1 MKKILLFVLLVLSPG
16 GIVSQQAVGSA
27 YAARPKLVVLLVI
40 EQLRGDYLNRYSA
53 DYKTPSGFNLFL
65 RRGAY
70 FPECYF
76 DYVNTVTASGHATIA
91 TGAYTDGHNIASDQ
105 WWDLDHTSTRPI
117 SSVEDLRYPLTGTTN
132 EAARGAS
139 PQNELA
145 STLGDEVVL
154 ATGGKAKLFGVS
166 LKDSEAILLSGH
178 ASSGAYW
185 IDRGTGRFITSTYWK
200 SALPQ
205 WVEEFN
211 HSGRAEKARKEAHAS
226 DGSFYDQIGAKPAA
240 ISYELDFVKAL
251 VVAENLG
258 NHDVTDVLTISF
270 PSTDFLGH
278 QVGPDSP
285 EQRKML
291 EAIDENLNSFFTWL
305 AGRTDGGLD
314 NVWIALTGDHGV
326 APSPSAAASLG
337 MPAASLS
344 SAMLVEDLNR
354 DLNERLSPKKTV
366 KYVLSGDL
374 PYIDLDQRA
383 FEAAGRTEAQAE
395 EVVAA
400 ILPGVVRAEQINK
413 SENSH
418 TLQSATVRH
427 VYTRVQ
433 IAAGAVPNT
442 VEGRRILNSFSTNG
456 GWWVLVIPGMYQMVG
471 HESSGT
477 THDSPYSYDRHV
489 PLAFYGS
496 PFKTGTYLQRVEPV
510 DLAVTFAALLGV
522 NQPSSSVGRVL
533 LEALHGTSASKGAN
547 ESRIRNSPTPRP

>member
-1 MKKILLFVLLVLSPG
+1 MKKILLFVLLALSPEG
-16 GIVSQQAVGSA
+16 LVSQQAVGSA

-65 RRGAY
+65 KRGAY

-91 TGAYTDGHNIASDQ
+91 TGSYTDGHNISSDQ
-105 WWDLDHTSTRPI
+105 WWDLDRTSTRPI
-117 SSVEDLRYPLTGTTN
+117 SSVEDLRYPLIGTTN
-132 EAARGAS
+132 DAARGAS

-154 ATGGKAKLFGVS
+154 STGGEAKLFGVS

-185 IDRGTGRFITSTYWK
+185 IDRGTGRFITSAYWK

-211 HSGRAEKARKEAHAS
+211 HSGRAEQARREAHAS
-226 DGSFYDQIGAKPAA
+226 EGSFYDQIGARPAA
-240 ISYELDFVKAL
+240 VSYELDFVRAL
-251 VVAENLG
+251 VTAENLG

-305 AGRTDGGLD
+305 GGRMDGGLD

-326 APSPSAAASLG
+326 APSPSVAASVG

-344 SAMLVEDLNR
+344 NAMLMEELNR
-354 DLNERLSPKKTV
+354 NLNERLSPKKTAG
-366 KYVLSGDL
+366 YVLGIDL

-395 EVVAA
+395 ELVAS
-400 ILPGVVRAEQINK
+400 ILLAAVRAQQINK
-413 SENSH
+413 SGNSRS
-418 TLQSATVRH
+418 LQSATVRQ
-427 VYTRVQ
+427 VYTKAQ

-442 VEGRRILNSFSTNG
+442 IEGRRVLNSFSTNG
-456 GWWVLVIPGMYQMVG
+456 GWWVLMIPGMYQMAG

-496 PFKTGTYLQRVEPV
+496 PFKTGTYLQKVEPV

-522 NQPSSSVGRVL
+522 NRPSSSVGRVL
-533 LEALHGTSASKGAN
+533 LEALHDPSASKAAD
-547 ESRIRNSPTPRP
+547 ESQIRKSPTPRP